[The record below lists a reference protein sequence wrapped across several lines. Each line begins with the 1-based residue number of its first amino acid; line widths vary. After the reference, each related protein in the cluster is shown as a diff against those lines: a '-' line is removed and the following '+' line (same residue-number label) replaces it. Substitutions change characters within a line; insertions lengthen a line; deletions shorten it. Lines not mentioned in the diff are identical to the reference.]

1 MLALLHKFVYEFRG
15 NNTYIIQDR
24 PALLWMFV
32 IPNLLNCIYLVA
44 LNLLVNNHLNS
55 STNSTHHWSK
65 KLSHCFSVIFF
76 LLDYKECPFF
86 RLKMSGDH
94 KDQHPSSTESKNIH
108 LFKFQNRYGENAI
121 ITTTGEV
128 KQKDIEDYFETIV
141 KNRILPK
148 G

>member
-1 MLALLHKFVYEFRG
+1 MNVCYSQSLKL
-15 NNTYIIQDR
+15 
-24 PALLWMFV
+24 
-32 IPNLLNCIYLVA
+32 YLSGSTESVGKQPSQ
-44 LNLLVNNHLNS
+44 LIDQLNS
-55 STNSTHHWSK
+55 PLKQKIVT
-65 KLSHCFSVIFF
+65 LLFSYFF